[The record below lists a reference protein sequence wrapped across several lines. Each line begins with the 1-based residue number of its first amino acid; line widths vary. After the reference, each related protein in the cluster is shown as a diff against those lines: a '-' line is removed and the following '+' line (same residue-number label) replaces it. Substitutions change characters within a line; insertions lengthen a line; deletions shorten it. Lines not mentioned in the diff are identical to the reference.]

1 MNESKPIAVRGT
13 SLPTL
18 LTVLFIA
25 LKLCGIITWSWWW
38 VLSPIPITVGVLLG
52 VFGVAIGI
60 AMFMGKLLK
69 KQLKKHVQWRQ
80 EDTTTAHKE

>member
-1 MNESKPIAVRGT
+1 MEGKYIMNESKPIVVRGT

-25 LKLCGIITWSWWW
+25 LKLCGVITWSWWW

-60 AMFMGKLLK
+60 ALFMGRKD
-69 KQLKKHVQWRQ
+69 V
-80 EDTTTAHKE
+80 